1 MSSCQISLF
10 ARVLKILRVFQGHR
24 TSVSRIVRPLETSQ
38 PGKKEAARTIL
49 SNFGKL
55 SENNKICHS
64 LLMRYIKPITAVETE
79 VAYGITT
86 SAILPVIERIN
97 IGRLISGDLPL
108 LSDSMALV

>member
-1 MSSCQISLF
+1 MLCY
-10 ARVLKILRVFQGHR
+10 A
-24 TSVSRIVRPLETSQ
+24 
-38 PGKKEAARTIL
+38 
-49 SNFGKL
+49 
-55 SENNKICHS
+55 
-64 LLMRYIKPITAVETE
+64 LMRYIKPITAVETE